1 MNVTVE
7 LNDEQLSA
15 LITEGIQNLDAETK
29 QELVVSAI
37 KKYLSEPG
45 VMNKLIF
52 SQTGYNYNTPSQ
64 FFRELVAK
72 NIEDSKIKE
81 LQDQMIDYAAKNKS
95 EILCKVLADTIAHS
109 VMAESFKDMLA
120 ARLGRIENALFP
132 NK

>member
-1 MNVTVE
+1 MNITVE
-7 LNDEQLSA
+7 LNDEQMSA

-29 QELVVSAI
+29 QELVISAI
-37 KKYLSEPG
+37 KKYLSEPS

-52 SQTGYNYNTPSQ
+52 SQTGYSYNAPSQ

-72 NIEDSKIKE
+72 NVENSKIKE

-95 EILCKVLADTIAHS
+95 DILCKVLADTIAHS
-109 VMAESFKDMLA
+109 IMTEGFKDMLA
-120 ARLGRIENALFP
+120 ARLGRIENTLFP

>member
-29 QELVVSAI
+29 QELVISAI
-37 KKYLSEPG
+37 KKYLSEPS

-52 SQTGYNYNTPSQ
+52 SQTGYNNNSPSQ
-64 FFRELVAK
+64 LFRELLYN
-72 NIEDSKIKE
+72 NIEGSKIKE

-95 EILCKVLADTIAHS
+95 DILCKVLADTIAHS
-109 VMAESFKDMLA
+109 IMTEGFKDMLA
-120 ARLGRIENALFP
+120 ARLGRIENVLFP

>member
-95 EILCKVLADTIAHS
+95 EILCKVLADTVARS
-109 VMAESFKDMLA
+109 VMTEGFKDMLA
-120 ARLGRIENALFP
+120 ARLGRIENTLFP
-132 NK
+132 NN

>member
-7 LNDEQLSA
+7 LNDDQLSA
-15 LITEGIQNLDAETK
+15 LIKEGIQNLDAETK
-29 QELVVSAI
+29 QELVISAVI
-37 KKYLSEPG
+37 KYLNDPN

-52 SQTGYNYNTPSQ
+52 SQTGYGYNAPSQ

-72 NIEDSKIKE
+72 NIENSKIKE

-95 EILCKVLADTIAHS
+95 DILCKVLADTIAQS
-109 VMAESFKDMLA
+109 VMTEGFKSMLA
-120 ARLGRIENALFP
+120 ARLGRIDDALFP

>member
-15 LITEGIQNLDAETK
+15 LIKEGIQNLDAETK

-37 KKYLSEPG
+37 KKYLNEPG

-52 SQTGYNYNTPSQ
+52 SQTGYSYNTPSQ
-64 FFRELVAK
+64 FFREFVAK
-72 NIEDSKIKE
+72 NVENSKIKE

-95 EILCKVLADTIAHS
+95 DILCKVLADTLAQS
-109 VMAESFKDMLA
+109 VLTENFKNMLA
-120 ARLGRIENALFP
+120 ARLGRIEDALFP
-132 NK
+132 NN

>member
-1 MNVTVE
+1 MNITVE

-29 QELVVSAI
+29 QELVISAI

-52 SQTGYNYNTPSQ
+52 SQTGYSYNAPSQ

-72 NIEDSKIKE
+72 NVENSKIKE

-95 EILCKVLADTIAHS
+95 DILCRVLADTIARS
-109 VMAESFKDMLA
+109 VMTEGFKDMLA
-120 ARLGRIENALFP
+120 TRLGRIENALFP
-132 NK
+132 NN

>member
-1 MNVTVE
+1 MNITVE
-7 LNDEQLSA
+7 LNDEQMSA

-29 QELVVSAI
+29 QELVISAI
-37 KKYLSEPG
+37 KKYLSEPS

-95 EILCKVLADTIAHS
+95 DILCKVLADTIAHS
-109 VMAESFKDMLA
+109 VMTEGFKDMLA
-120 ARLGRIENALFP
+120 ARLGRIEDTLFP

>member
-1 MNVTVE
+1 MNITVE
-7 LNDEQLSA
+7 LNDEQMSA

-29 QELVVSAI
+29 QELVISAI

-81 LQDQMIDYAAKNKS
+81 LQDQMIDYAARNKS
-95 EILCKVLADTIAHS
+95 DILCKVLADTIARS
-109 VMAESFKDMLA
+109 VMTEGFKDMLS
-120 ARLGRIENALFP
+120 ARLGRIEDTLFP

>member
-1 MNVTVE
+1 MNITVE
-7 LNDEQLSA
+7 LNDEQMSA

-29 QELVVSAI
+29 QELVISAI
-37 KKYLSEPG
+37 KKYLSEPS

-81 LQDQMIDYAAKNKS
+81 LQDQMVDYAAKNKS
-95 EILCKVLADTIAHS
+95 DILCKVLADTIAHS
-109 VMAESFKDMLA
+109 VMTEGFKDMLA
-120 ARLGRIENALFP
+120 ARLGRIEDTLFP

>member
-52 SQTGYNYNTPSQ
+52 SQSGYNYNTPSQ

-95 EILCKVLADTIAHS
+95 DILCKVLADTIAQS
-109 VMAESFKDMLA
+109 VMTEGFKSMLA
-120 ARLGRIENALFP
+120 ARLGRIENDLSP

>member
-15 LITEGIQNLDAETK
+15 LIKEGIQNLDAETK

-37 KKYLSEPG
+37 KKYLSDPN

-52 SQTGYNYNTPSQ
+52 SQTGYSYSAPSQ

-72 NIEDSKIKE
+72 NIDDSKIKE
-81 LQDQMIDYAAKNKS
+81 LQDQMIDYAAKNKAD
-95 EILCKVLADTIAHS
+95 ILCKVLADTLAQS
-109 VMAESFKDMLA
+109 VMTSEFRDMLA
-120 ARLGRIENALFP
+120 VRLGRIENALFP
-132 NK
+132 NN

>member
-1 MNVTVE
+1 MNITVE
-7 LNDEQLSA
+7 LNDEQMSA

-29 QELVVSAI
+29 QELVISAI

-52 SQTGYNYNTPSQ
+52 SQTGYSYNAPSQ

-72 NIEDSKIKE
+72 NIENSKIKE

-95 EILCKVLADTIAHS
+95 DILCKVLADTIARS
-109 VMAESFKDMLA
+109 VMTEGFKDMLG
-120 ARLGRIENALFP
+120 ARLGRIEKALFP
-132 NK
+132 NE

>member
-7 LNDEQLSA
+7 LNDDQMSNM
-15 LITEGIQNLDAETK
+15 IKEGIEGLDAETK

-37 KKYLSEPG
+37 KKYLSEPN

-52 SQTGYNYNTPSQ
+52 SQTGYGYNTPSQ

-81 LQDQMIDYAAKNKS
+81 LQDQMIDYAAKINQIFFVKFLQ
-95 EILCKVLADTIAHS
+95 ILSHRA
-109 VMAESFKDMLA
+109 
-120 ARLGRIENALFP
+120 
-132 NK
+132 

>member
-7 LNDEQLSA
+7 LNDDQLSA
-15 LITEGIQNLDAETK
+15 LIKEGIQNLDAETK
-29 QELVVSAI
+29 QELVISAVM
-37 KKYLSEPG
+37 KYLNDPN

-52 SQTGYNYNTPSQ
+52 SQTGYGYNAPSQ

-72 NIEDSKIKE
+72 NIENSKIKE

-95 EILCKVLADTIAHS
+95 DILCKVLADTIAQS
-109 VMAESFKDMLA
+109 VMTEGFKSMLA
-120 ARLGRIENALFP
+120 ARLGRIDDALFP

>member
-7 LNDEQLSA
+7 LNDDQLSNM
-15 LITEGIQNLDAETK
+15 IKEGIEGLDAETK

-37 KKYLSEPG
+37 KKYLSEPN

-52 SQTGYNYNTPSQ
+52 SQSGYNYNTPSQ

-72 NIEDSKIKE
+72 NIENSKIKE

-95 EILCKVLADTIAHS
+95 DILCKVLADTIAQS
-109 VMAESFKDMLA
+109 VMTESFKEMLA
-120 ARLGRIENALFP
+120 ARLGRIEDALFP

>member
-1 MNVTVE
+1 MNITVE
-7 LNDEQLSA
+7 LNDEQMSA

-95 EILCKVLADTIAHS
+95 DILCKVLADTIARS
-109 VMAESFKDMLA
+109 VMTEGFKDMLG
-120 ARLGRIENALFP
+120 ARLGRIEKALFP
-132 NK
+132 NE

>member
-29 QELVVSAI
+29 QELVISAI
-37 KKYLSEPG
+37 KKYLSEPS

-52 SQTGYNYNTPSQ
+52 SQTGYNYNAPSQ
-64 FFRELVAK
+64 FFRELVDK
-72 NIEDSKIKE
+72 NIEGSKIKE

-95 EILCKVLADTIAHS
+95 DILCKVLADTIAHS
-109 VMAESFKDMLA
+109 IMTEGFKDMLA
-120 ARLGRIENALFP
+120 ARLGRIENVLFP

>member
-29 QELVVSAI
+29 QELVISAI
-37 KKYLSEPG
+37 KKYLSEPS

-52 SQTGYNYNTPSQ
+52 SQPGYSYNAPSQ

-72 NIEDSKIKE
+72 NVENSKIKE

-95 EILCKVLADTIAHS
+95 DILCKVLADTIAQS
-109 VMAESFKDMLA
+109 VMTEGFKSMLA
-120 ARLGRIENALFP
+120 ARLGRIENDLFP

>member
-1 MNVTVE
+1 MNITIE
-7 LNDEQLSA
+7 LNDEQMSNM
-15 LITEGIQNLDAETK
+15 IKEGIEGLDAETK
-29 QELVVSAI
+29 QELVISAI
-37 KKYLSEPG
+37 MKYLDDPN

-95 EILCKVLADTIAHS
+95 DILCKVLADTIARS
-109 VMAESFKDMLA
+109 VMTEGFKDMLA
-120 ARLGRIENALFP
+120 IRLGRIENDLH
-132 NK
+132 NN

>member
-7 LNDEQLSA
+7 LNDDQLSA
-15 LITEGIQNLDAETK
+15 LIKEGIQNLDAETK
-29 QELVVSAI
+29 QELVISAVM
-37 KKYLSEPG
+37 KYLNDPN

-52 SQTGYNYNTPSQ
+52 SQTGYGYNAPSQ

-72 NIEDSKIKE
+72 NIENSKIKE

-95 EILCKVLADTIAHS
+95 DILCKVLADTIAQS
-109 VMAESFKDMLA
+109 VMTEGFKEMLA
-120 ARLGRIENALFP
+120 ARLGRIEDALFP

>member
-15 LITEGIQNLDAETK
+15 LIKEGIQNLDAETK
-29 QELVVSAI
+29 QELVISALM
-37 KKYLSEPG
+37 KYLDDPN

-52 SQTGYNYNTPSQ
+52 SQTGYGCNTPSQ

-72 NIEDSKIKE
+72 NIENSKIKE

-95 EILCKVLADTIAHS
+95 DILCKVLADTIARS
-109 VMAESFKDMLA
+109 VMTEGFKDMLA
-120 ARLGRIENALFP
+120 IRLGRIENDLH
-132 NK
+132 NN